1 MRPLKEV
8 LPTNLIP
15 GKQYLIEYVGPT
27 PVSNSKFKA
36 TFIENKLP
44 DFKYQC
50 ILSKFK
56 NIIYQ
61 QKLNDNMQFNLQNVY
76 YKYYEADARIR
87 FYTDKVLQNITGD
100 PDFQTNCFDN

>member
-8 LPTNLIP
+8 QPIHLIP

-36 TFIENKLP
+36 TFIKNKLP
-44 DFKYQC
+44 KHKYEC
-50 ILSKFK
+50 IISHF
-56 NIIYQ
+56 NDIIYQ
-61 QKLNDNMQFNLQNVY
+61 KKLNNMMYTLQHCY

-87 FYTDKVLQNITGD
+87 FYTNKVLQHIIGD